1 MKQSEPVAIPGRVE
15 PRRMSLLECRAVH
28 DDDDDDTDDLNLGSL
43 SSLPSLPPSDLPS
56 SQADLSEFIGD
67 CDARLKISADSQ
79 SGGSST
85 GCGGL
90 SAGSGSSGIEVDGE
104 ADALG
109 VLFSDCSMPGRTQR
123 KKKKRSG
130 YSFTE
135 KGFKDLYELTGE
147 HLGEGS
153 YAHVVSAIER
163 SSRREVAVK
172 VILKD
177 VPGHSRP
184 RVFREVETLRE
195 CSGHSNIIQ
204 LMDFHEDGSFFYLV
218 FEKMNGGPLLS
229 HIQQRVHFTE
239 REASEIVGQLA
250 SALAFLHQKGIA
262 HRDLKPENILCASS
276 DSVSPVKIC
285 DFDLGS
291 GVILQESSPVS
302 TPELLTPVGSAEFMA
317 PEVVGAFIGQAVYY
331 DKRCDLWSLGV
342 IAYMLL
348 CGYPPF
354 YGSCGSGCGWERGEF
369 CSACQEQ
376 LFESI
381 RVGYY
386 EFPPREWAA
395 ISEDAKDLIRNL
407 LVKDVKRRFTAEAVL
422 RQPWVERGGP
432 ATALETPSVMRRNNS
447 ANHLQSFA
455 DAANAMK
462 RLVTHQ
468 QTLNEEVTAALEAVR
483 AAEDTPPASS
493 PEPCLSLGFAPAAS
507 ANVMSLSPPKDCTL
521 ARRRCLKSLSLGST
535 GESIAATPPV
545 LL

>member
-1 MKQSEPVAIPGRVE
+1 MQKRPIGTVIGDAPFFSNSIAVVVVIIIVT
-15 PRRMSLLECRAVH
+15 SLV
-28 DDDDDDTDDLNLGSL
+28 LNSDEVYSILID
-43 SSLPSLPPSDLPS
+43 SSARIFPSLT
-56 SQADLSEFIGD
+56 ADLSELIGD
-67 CDARLKISADSQ
+67 CDSRLKISVDSQ
-79 SGGSST
+79 SGDSSS

-90 SAGSGSSGIEVDGE
+90 SGGSGSSGTEV
-104 ADALG
+104 DALG
-109 VLFSDCSMPGRTQR
+109 VLFPDCSSPNGRTQR

-135 KGFKDLYELTGE
+135 KGFNDLYELTGE

-153 YAHVVSAIER
+153 YAHVVSALER
-163 SSRREVAVK
+163 STKREVAVK

-177 VPGHSRP
+177 APGHSRP

-195 CSGHSNIIQ
+195 CSGHPNIIQ
-204 LMDFHEDGSFFYLV
+204 LLDFHEDESHFYLV

-262 HRDLKPENILCASS
+262 HRDLKPENILCASP

-386 EFPPREWAA
+386 EFPAREWSA

-432 ATALETPSVMRRNNS
+432 TTALETPSVMRRNNS
-447 ANHLQSFA
+447 ANHLQNFA

-468 QTLNEEVTAALEAVR
+468 QTLSEEVTAALKAVR

-493 PEPCLSLGFAPAAS
+493 PEPYLSLDFGPAAPTK
-507 ANVMSLSPPKDCTL
+507 VVGLSPPGESAL
-521 ARRRCLKSLSLGST
+521 ARRRRLKSLSLGST
-535 GESIAATPPV
+535 GESATATPPI
-545 LL
+545 